1 MTIAIGISF
10 GVLQHAQMW
19 LWQVQVPWMLVPV
32 LITALVVRRE
42 WQSLGV
48 LSIGS
53 LPTLGAAS
61 YSLYLLHPLAI
72 SFVFARIAPQV
83 AVPEAMGLVLAGNYW
98 VERRGIALARRLTR
112 PVPAREPN
120 PA

>member
-19 LWQVQVPWMLVPV
+19 LWQVQVSWMLVPV

-53 LPTLGAAS
+53 LTTLGAAS
-61 YSLYLLHPLAI
+61 YFLCVASPRHFLRICADCAAGGGSGGDGSGSGWLLL
-72 SFVFARIAPQV
+72 
-83 AVPEAMGLVLAGNYW
+83 G
-98 VERRGIALARRLTR
+98 
-112 PVPAREPN
+112 
-120 PA
+120 